1 MTELVSG
8 LVCNEYLITGM
19 MASHI
24 IDLKTPFVLTTTTV
38 VVFSASPKRFLAR
51 QTYVPLL
58 LNPTRLYSRQPCSSK
73 ANDVSA
79 ECT

>member
-24 IDLKTPFVLTTTTV
+24 IDLKTPFVLTTTV
-38 VVFSASPKRFLAR
+38 VVVSASPKRFLAR

-58 LNPTRLYSRQPCSSK
+58 LNPTGLYSRQPCSSK